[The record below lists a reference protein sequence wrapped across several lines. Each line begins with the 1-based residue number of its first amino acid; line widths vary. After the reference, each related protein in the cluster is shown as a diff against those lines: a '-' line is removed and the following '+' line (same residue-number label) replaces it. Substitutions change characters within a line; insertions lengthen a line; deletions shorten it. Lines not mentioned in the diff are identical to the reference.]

1 MRRERADDRAKG
13 WLAGPWDGDT
23 ELRISVGF
31 ANEGVDEPHAHTRVT
46 EIYLVARG
54 TSFVRVETETIELSA
69 GDVLIVE
76 PGEAH
81 TFLDSSDDYL
91 HFVVHSPGFEGVQAQ
106 EDKRLVSRAWL
117 GL

>member
-1 MRRERADDRAKG
+1 MRLERATGAGKG
-13 WLAGPWDGDT
+13 WLAGPWDSG
-23 ELRISVGF
+23 LAISVGF
-31 ANEGVDEPHAHTRVT
+31 ATVGIDEPHLHTRIT

-54 TSFVRVETETIELSA
+54 DAVLRVEHETIDVHP

-81 TFLDSSDDYL
+81 TFTSSSENYF
-91 HFVVHSPGFEGVQAQ
+91 HFVVHVPGFAGDEAQ
-106 EDKRLVSRAWL
+106 REKRQVPRTRL